1 MSVDNRNKG
10 NIDYSK
16 AFTWLLGITLAFF
29 AWFGKVAYEKLNSID
44 TKVETLLVQN
54 GIQKTEIDNLKDQIR
69 GMNPCK
75 NSNDQKAVTTVCEE
89 GILPDQIE
97 LKKKYSLA
105 SK

>member
-1 MSVDNRNKG
+1 MSAPKTS
-10 NIDYSK
+10 IDYSK

-29 AWFGKVAYEKLNSID
+29 SWFGKVAYEKLNSID
-44 TKVETLLVQN
+44 TKVEALLVQN
-54 GIQKTEIDNLKDQIR
+54 GIQKTEIDNLKEQIK

-75 NSNDQKAVTTVCEE
+75 NNTEKTVSVIHQEA
-89 GILPDQIE
+89 ILPDRTE